1 MKFINILF
9 LFLHCFIVCIISLV
23 STYKDGGYKAQNKAH
38 TSIILYKNIFN
49 DTDIGCSSCA
59 HTWKRKNSFI
69 RSKKLTRNGKNN
81 FRFSS
86 CYNFLFIYTYI
97 KKFPY
102 PQVSE
107 NFQISFLSFALFV
120 RYRIRDKEKHFSL
133 LPENIVCIAEGCVVA
148 SMGVDRKPR
157 KFTCQTNLFGIAVHN
172 QKYIPFTRS
181 SILYK

>member
-86 CYNFLFIYTYI
+86 CYNFLFIYTLKNFLI
-97 KKFPY
+97 PKFPHTRIFKYHSY
-102 PQVSE
+102 PLHCLLDIALE
-107 NFQISFLSFALFV
+107 TKKNIFLYYQRTLYV
-120 RYRIRDKEKHFSL
+120 L
-133 LPENIVCIAEGCVVA
+133 L
-148 SMGVDRKPR
+148 K
-157 KFTCQTNLFGIAVHN
+157 AVW
-172 QKYIPFTRS
+172 
-181 SILYK
+181 